1 MGDKKP
7 RTIKMTDEAYN
18 TISCKAKER
27 KLPLGDFILEVT
39 ISEQCGIY
47 SEIMCRLLTIRE
59 LAIIPM
65 EQWNDEI
72 KNLYNDCAEGLML
85 IFQGQTSRWFL

>member
-7 RTIKMTDEAYN
+7 RTIRMTDDAYN

-39 ISEQCGIY
+39 TSEQCGI
-47 SEIMCRLLTIRE
+47 SPEIMCRLLTIRE
-59 LAIIPM
+59 LAVIPM

-72 KNLYNDCAEGLML
+72 KKLYNDCAEGLCAL
-85 IFQGQTSRWFL
+85 LKW